1 MTKRRW
7 SERDCRMKQKKR
19 KFIQL
24 SWSFEIQPLR
34 RSCSSFQFAY
44 DKVSVSSASSGPNTS
59 ENQSCHRVGKKVLQ
73 TFYYI
78 HIYDIQRDLTQK
90 ITQNTQTNCW
100 FYHVICAPGLKNRS
114 KTGQESR
121 LAPFLKG
128 MPYIWWCHVNPH
140 VQRVQDKYGKGEK
153 GVLEVVLRHGFSL
166 FFRIL
171 SA

>member
-1 MTKRRW
+1 MSLDMTKRRW
-7 SERDCRMKQKKR
+7 SEGDCRMKQKKR

-90 ITQNTQTNCW
+90 ITQNTQTNRW
-100 FYHVICAPGLKNRS
+100 FYHVICAPKLRNRS
-114 KTGQESR
+114 KNGSKKHDW
-121 LAPFLKG
+121 L
-128 MPYIWWCHVNPH
+128 
-140 VQRVQDKYGKGEK
+140 
-153 GVLEVVLRHGFSL
+153 L
-166 FFRIL
+166 FFL
-171 SA
+171 SNEWQDDCFYNALFFSKIPH